1 MTLEDKYNEMTTK
14 PIKVLV
20 CQMAVPTIIAMVT
33 TAFYNIVD
41 AVFIGHL
48 STEGTEGTAGIGIS
62 FAYMTFIQAL
72 GFFFGHGSGNHISRA
87 LGARDVSSASVMATV
102 GFVTPFLLGAVA
114 ALCCLPN
121 LSWLSRLL
129 GAPES
134 VVSQT
139 NDYLRYIVLAT
150 PFMMSALTLN
160 NQLRLQ
166 GNARFGMVGIVSG
179 AILNIALDPLF
190 IFTFGMGVSGA
201 SLATAISQVFA
212 WCLLLCGTF
221 RPESVHIDIVGS
233 WKLIVGRATHD
244 GSPLPTTHYK
254 LTTIYYEIFRGGLPS
269 FFRQV
274 FNCAAVVSLNYCAAH
289 YAASPEQEASAV
301 AAFAVVT
308 RIMMFAF
315 SVVLGFSQGFQ
326 PVCGYNYGAKL
337 YGRVRESWLFATCVG
352 TVFLL
357 VISALGILFAPQI
370 VALFRAE
377 DPVLIE
383 IGAETLRWQCAA
395 FPLVAM
401 FTTTG
406 MLFQNIRMTG
416 PATLLSICRNGLFFL
431 PALLLLPIW
440 LGLQGVQMAQAVAD
454 FLTFL
459 LCIPY
464 AVWINRKLKNDM
476 Q

>member
-1 MTLEDKYNEMTTK
+1 MTLEDKYDEMTTK
-14 PIKVLV
+14 PIRVLV

-33 TAFYNIVD
+33 TALYNVVD
-41 AVFIGHL
+41 AAFIGRL
-48 STEGTEGTAGIGIS
+48 STEGTAGIGIS

-72 GFFFGHGSGNHISRA
+72 GFYFGHGSGNHISRA
-87 LGARDVSSASVMATV
+87 LGAKDVSSASVVATV
-102 GFVTPFLLGAVA
+102 GFVTPFLLGLLTV
-114 ALCCLPN
+114 LVCLPN

-129 GAPES
+129 GAPEE
-134 VVSQT
+134 VVPYA
-139 NDYLRYIVLAT
+139 NDYLRYVVVAT

-166 GNARFGMVGIVSG
+166 GNAHFGMVGIVSG

-201 SLATAISQVFA
+201 SLATAISQLFA
-212 WCLLLCGTF
+212 WGLLLCGTF
-221 RPESVHIDIVGS
+221 KPESVHINLLYSWRCVVG
-233 WKLIVGRATHD
+233 GRRGGKA
-244 GSPLPTTHYK
+244 GIPHYS
-254 LTTIYYEIFRGGLPS
+254 LTAVYYEIFRGGLPS
-269 FFRQV
+269 LFRQV
-274 FNCAAVVSLNYCAAH
+274 FNCAAAVTLNYSAAR
-289 YAASPEQEASAV
+289 YAVPGEEASAV

-337 YGRVRESWLFATCVG
+337 YGRVRESWLFATSVG
-352 TVFLL
+352 TAFLL
-357 VISALGILFAPQI
+357 VISLVGIIFAPQI

-383 IGAETLRWQCAA
+383 IGAATLRWQCAA
-395 FPLVAM
+395 FPLVAT

-416 PATLLSICRNGLFFL
+416 PATLLSMCRNGLFFL
-431 PALLLLPIW
+431 PALLLLPLW
-440 LGLQGVQMAQAVAD
+440 WGMEGVQMAQGVAD
-454 FLTFL
+454 LLTFL

-464 AVWINRKLKNDM
+464 AIWINRKLKKEK
-476 Q
+476 

>member
-14 PIKVLV
+14 PVKGLV
-20 CQMAVPTIIAMVT
+20 CKMAVPTIIAMVT
-33 TAFYNIVD
+33 TAFYNVVD
-41 AVFIGHL
+41 AAFIGRL
-48 STEGTEGTAGIGIS
+48 STEGTAGIGIS

-72 GFFFGHGSGNHISRA
+72 GFYFGHGSGNHISRA
-87 LGARDVSSASVMATV
+87 LGAKDVSSASVVATV
-102 GFVTPFLLGAVA
+102 GFITPFLLGTVA

-121 LSWLSRLL
+121 LSWLSRIL
-129 GAPES
+129 GAPEG
-134 VVSQT
+134 VVPYA
-139 NDYLRYIVLAT
+139 NDYLRYIVVAT

-166 GNARFGMVGIVSG
+166 GNAQFGMVGIVSG

-190 IFTFGMGVSGA
+190 IFTFDMGVSGA
-201 SLATAISQVFA
+201 SLATAISQFFA
-212 WCLLLCGTF
+212 WCLLLYGMF
-221 RPESVHIDIVGS
+221 RPESVHI
-233 WKLIVGRATHD
+233 KLRDFKPSFKV
-244 GSPLPTTHYK
+244 
-254 LTTIYYEIFRGGLPS
+254 YYEIFRGGLPS
-269 FFRQV
+269 LFRQV
-274 FNCAAVVSLNYCAAH
+274 FNCAAAVSLNYCAKI
-289 YAASPEQEASAV
+289 YADGPAQEACAV

-326 PVCGYNYGAKL
+326 PVCGFNYGAKL

-352 TVFLL
+352 TAFLL
-357 VISALGILFAPQI
+357 AISAVGILFAPEI

-383 IGAETLRWQCAA
+383 IGAVTLRWQCAA
-395 FPLVAM
+395 FPLVAL

-431 PALLLLPIW
+431 PALLLLPLW

-454 FLTFL
+454 LLTFL

-464 AVWINRKLKNDM
+464 AVWINRKLKNEM
-476 Q
+476 K

>member
-14 PIKVLV
+14 PVKVLV
-20 CQMAVPTIIAMVT
+20 CKMAVPTIIAMVT
-33 TAFYNIVD
+33 TALYNVVD
-41 AVFIGHL
+41 AAFIGHL
-48 STEGTEGTAGIGIS
+48 NTQGTEGTAGVGIS

-87 LGARDVSSASVMATV
+87 LGAKDVSSASVMATV
-102 GFVTPFLLGAVA
+102 GFVTPFLLGTMA
-114 ALCCLPN
+114 ALCFLPN

-134 VVSQT
+134 VVTQT

-166 GNARFGMVGIVSG
+166 GNAHFGMVGIVSG

-190 IFTFGMGVSGA
+190 IFTFDMGVSGA

-212 WCLLLCGTF
+212 WGLLLYGTF
-221 RPESVHIDIVGS
+221 KPESVHIRLRDFKPS
-233 WKLIVGRATHD
+233 WKV
-244 GSPLPTTHYK
+244 
-254 LTTIYYEIFRGGLPS
+254 YYEIFRGGLPS

-274 FNCAAVVSLNYCAAH
+274 FNCAAAISLNYCACR
-289 YAASPEQEASAV
+289 YAAPGQDASAV

-337 YGRVRESWLFATCVG
+337 YGRVRASWLFASCVG
-352 TVFLL
+352 TAFLL
-357 VISALGILFAPQI
+357 IISLVGILFAPQI
-370 VALFRAE
+370 VALFRSE
-377 DPVLIE
+377 DPALIE

-395 FPLVAM
+395 FPLVAL

-431 PALLLLPIW
+431 PALLLLPLW

-454 FLTFL
+454 VLTFL